1 MRLYPDTKIYIV
13 CPANYRSG
21 GPESLHQLCSKL
33 IEFGIDAKII
43 YSFGANKMNTADPVD
58 ETYKKYHVSWCL
70 PQDLPK
76 IDLAKNI
83 LIINEGAASSPYVVK
98 KMRLIFWWLSVDT
111 YFRNIIDLVG
121 EHLLNPL
128 GAPVPK
134 FFYFNKTEENI
145 EHWGQS
151 EYVRQFLRLNGIKKV
166 RAIETPMRQNFLIR
180 AAQVDLLSKKNIVVY
195 NPKKGFE
202 VAKQIMDAAPD
213 ITWRPIENM
222 TPAQVQNLLL
232 QAKVYIDFGNFPGR
246 ERLPREAALSGCV
259 VITGK
264 RGAAANDVDINIPA
278 EFKFDER
285 ISTADD
291 IIKKIRE
298 VFFNFEAAYAKQK
311 AFRDKELNVKRNFAL
326 EVAEAFGIAK
336 FPAPTVALTQGVGEE
351 SFQLAAELFKSAD
364 FVPNFI
370 IDDVLALTKISD
382 KLILREQNRNY
393 LRVGKNFIEII
404 TRDDAKFL
412 YLEGRIKKFAL
423 LEPTDNELAEV
434 QNFYAPAANDLLI
447 FTR

>member
-326 EVAEAFGIAK
+326 
-336 FPAPTVALTQGVGEE
+336 QN
-351 SFQLAAELFKSAD
+351 S
-364 FVPNFI
+364 
-370 IDDVLALTKISD
+370 
-382 KLILREQNRNY
+382 LRR
-393 LRVGKNFIEII
+393 LSR
-404 TRDDAKFL
+404 
-412 YLEGRIKKFAL
+412 
-423 LEPTDNELAEV
+423 
-434 QNFYAPAANDLLI
+434 
-447 FTR
+447 